1 MIYRNMKNLNEN
13 KIRDLKPQDK
23 DMVDGIV
30 DIINQVKD
38 DENRK
43 EIATNMVKQLK
54 RERIVFNYE
63 DFLKATK

>member
-1 MIYRNMKNLNEN
+1 M

-30 DIINQVKD
+30 DIIKQVKD

-43 EIATNMVKQLK
+43 EIATKMVKQLK

>member
-1 MIYRNMKNLNEN
+1 M

-30 DIINQVKD
+30 DIIKQVKD

>member
-1 MIYRNMKNLNEN
+1 M

-43 EIATNMVKQLK
+43 EIATKMVKQLK
-54 RERIVFNYE
+54 RERIVFNYQ

>member
-1 MIYRNMKNLNEN
+1 M

-43 EIATNMVKQLK
+43 EIATKMVKQLK
-54 RERIVFNYE
+54 SERIVFNYE

>member
-1 MIYRNMKNLNEN
+1 M
-13 KIRDLKPQDK
+13 KIRNLKSQDK

-43 EIATNMVKQLK
+43 EIAANMIKQLK